1 MKREIP
7 PNQEGRRVLLTLS
20 IFLGLGLHG
29 CATPSDG
36 VRHQTGDLVVTRV
49 QGIGGGDVYTTS
61 ELSKGTF
68 HFDAPPE
75 QVWAVAPSLFEEL
88 GIEINYR
95 IPSAKAIGN
104 TNFRVR
110 RIVGARNSRYLDC
123 GYGRTAVPY
132 ADGYEVTGSLVT
144 TFTPGE
150 DGTTIMETLF
160 TASARAREVSGGS
173 VPCTSKG
180 TLERAMAEILTEML
194 TGAAGKK

>member
-1 MKREIP
+1 MKRKIP

-75 QVWAVAPSLFEEL
+75 QVWAV
-88 GIEINYR
+88 
-95 IPSAKAIGN
+95 
-104 TNFRVR
+104 
-110 RIVGARNSRYLDC
+110 
-123 GYGRTAVPY
+123 
-132 ADGYEVTGSLVT
+132 
-144 TFTPGE
+144 
-150 DGTTIMETLF
+150 
-160 TASARAREVSGGS
+160 
-173 VPCTSKG
+173 
-180 TLERAMAEILTEML
+180 
-194 TGAAGKK
+194 